1 MSALPPKADIRRRYY
16 DVRFVPKADVN
27 SRYLCAVSAG
37 GSASQQCMLGRS
49 WVGEWLGS
57 RFMMRRSKEIPAIE
71 LGMKVSVR
79 RSTQQ
84 RIGVVTRVEGD
95 YAFVRWTNSDLGE
108 TVEYQA
114 HRDEV
119 TPLAGWL

>member
-1 MSALPPKADIRRRYY
+1 MGRGKEKAT
-16 DVRFVPKADVN
+16 
-27 SRYLCAVSAG
+27 
-37 GSASQQCMLGRS
+37 
-49 WVGEWLGS
+49 
-57 RFMMRRSKEIPAIE
+57 IE

-79 RSTQQ
+79 RSGQN

-95 YAFVRWTNSDLGE
+95 YVFVLWMNSDLGE

-114 HRDEV
+114 HRDDV